1 MLQAHKRLKR
11 PKVKR
16 LFLKKK
22 IRKINKTQKVTRN
35 VIPPMRIKVL
45 KRTKSWIKVQ
55 NLRKRKKLRNLK
67 KVLMIKVKIQNKN
80 KKKKHLRKSLKM
92 NKKQITI
99 RTKSKLLN

>member
-11 PKVKR
+11 PQVKR
-16 LFLKKK
+16 LFLKEK

-45 KRTKSWIKVQ
+45 KRTKSWIKAQ

-67 KVLMIKVKIQNKN
+67 KVLMIKVKIQNKI
-80 KKKKHLRKSLKM
+80 KKHLRKSLKM

-99 RTKSKLLN
+99 RTKSKLSN

>member
-16 LFLKKK
+16 LFLKEK

-45 KRTKSWIKVQ
+45 KRTKSWIKAQ

-67 KVLMIKVKIQNKN
+67 KVLMIKVKIQNKR
-80 KKKKHLRKSLKM
+80 KKHLRKSLKM

-99 RTKSKLLN
+99 RTKSKLSN

>member
-16 LFLKKK
+16 LFLKEK

-45 KRTKSWIKVQ
+45 KRTKSWIKA
-55 NLRKRKKLRNLK
+55 
-67 KVLMIKVKIQNKN
+67 
-80 KKKKHLRKSLKM
+80 
-92 NKKQITI
+92 
-99 RTKSKLLN
+99 